1 MTVNVKEDRVGQA
14 LVLLPEGR
22 LDSVNVAEFQALV
35 TGHIDAGENSVVVDF
50 SNLDYISSA
59 GIRVMQLATEAQ
71 KKSGGRFML
80 CAMNYNISNV
90 FRITGFDRILDIADT
105 LQDALARVPQ
115 S

>member
-1 MTVNVKEDRVGQA
+1 MDNV
-14 LVLLPEGR
+14 
-22 LDSVNVAEFQALV
+22 
-35 TGHIDAGENSVVVDF
+35 
-50 SNLDYISSA
+50 SA
-59 GIRVMQLATEAQ
+59 GYRSWSRIATGAQ

-80 CAMNYNISNV
+80 CAMNDNISNV